1 MCIGDMVNMDTGSD
15 RTTSRNGSFDD
26 HSYFS
31 AKTSSL
37 WNRPSWLGKRTVC
50 ISVSREN
57 VVTVPI
63 CGVSPPVKVINKS
76 LPITLTA
83 AWIVKP
89 SLVTSTIVSF
99 PY

>member
-1 MCIGDMVNMDTGSD
+1 MDTGSD
-15 RTTSRNGSFDD
+15 CTASWNGIFDD

-37 WNRPSWLGKRTVC
+37 WKRPSWLGKRTVW

-83 AWIVKP
+83 A
-89 SLVTSTIVSF
+89 
-99 PY
+99 